1 MANTNV
7 RTNEAT
13 ATTEEKFLKW
23 EQLQKYNTK
32 IQTKMAT
39 DDATTLQSAKDYA
52 DSLAGDYDAAG
63 TAQTK
68 VDELANGAVKTNTDA
83 ITKLNGDE
91 TVEGSVDKKIKDAS
105 DALEQKI
112 TDSTYDDT
120 AIQAKVTANEN
131 AIGVLNGT
139 GEGSVAKK
147 VSDEIAKVVAGADES
162 MDTLKEVSD
171 WISNHADSAAAMQT
185 KINANENA
193 INTLNGEGEGSVKK
207 TAADAVAEYAAG
219 ADTSLEVLEQ
229 MSAWLKEHPAD
240 AAAMK
245 VQINANKE
253 AIGILNGS
261 ATVEGSVLKTVTDEI
276 AKIVSDPD
284 VSLDALMELSAWI
297 ADHPND
303 ASAMNLQINTNKDDI
318 AKLKELVAQLP
329 EDSDATNLIDYI
341 TKAINTAKEGLTAD
355 IATAKTEAVTEAGTN
370 TDTKIATKV
379 GEIGD
384 VTVKEYVDTAK
395 TDAATDATTKA
406 NQALTDAKAY
416 TDVLAERVSTL
427 ESAEIGEITDED
439 IESLFASLDARV

>member
-120 AIQAKVTANEN
+120 AIQAKVTANET

-139 GEGSVAKK
+139 GEGSVKK
-147 VSDEIAKVVAGADES
+147 TAADEVAKIVGNAKES
-162 MDTLKEVSD
+162 LDTLEEVSN
-171 WISNHADSAAAMQT
+171 WISNHADSAATMNS

-207 TAADAVAEYAAG
+207 TAADAVASYIDG
-219 ADTSLEVLEQ
+219 ASESLETLEQ

-253 AIGILNGS
+253 ALNTLNSGE
-261 ATVEGSVLKTVTDEI
+261 TVEGSVINTVIKEI
-276 AKIVSDPD
+276 TKIANDGN
-284 VSLDALMELSAWI
+284 LNLEHLQEIITWI
-297 ADHPND
+297 ENNPND
-303 ASAMNLQINTNKDDI
+303 ATEMQNGIATNKADI
-318 AKLKELVAQLP
+318 AKLKELVTQLP

-341 TKAINTAKEGLTAD
+341 TKAISSAKEELTSD
-355 IATAKTEAVTEAGTN
+355 IATAKTAAVTEAGTN
-370 TDTKIATKV
+370 TDTKIAAKV

-416 TDVLAERVSTL
+416 TDELATRVSTL

>member
-7 RTNEAT
+7 KTNEAT
-13 ATTEEKFLKW
+13 ATTEEKYLKW

-68 VDELANGAVKTNTDA
+68 VDELANGAVKANTDA

-91 TVEGSVDKKIKDAS
+91 TVEGSVNKKIKDAS

-120 AIQAKVTANEN
+120 TIQAKVTANET
-131 AIGVLNGT
+131 AIGVLNGS

-147 VSDEIAKVVAGADES
+147 VADEIAKVVGGADES

-193 INTLNGEGEGSVKK
+193 ITTLNGEGEGSVKK
-207 TAADAVAEYAAG
+207 TAADSVAEYVSGAG
-219 ADTSLEVLEQ
+219 TSLEVLEQ
-229 MSAWLKEHPAD
+229 MSAWLKEHPED

-253 AIGILNGS
+253 AIGTLNSGE
-261 ATVEGSVLKTVTDEI
+261 TVEGSVINTVIKEI
-276 AKIVSDPD
+276 TKIANDGN
-284 VSLDALMELSAWI
+284 LNLEHLQEIITWI
-297 ADHPND
+297 ENNPND
-303 ASAMNLQINTNKDDI
+303 ATEMQNGIAANKADI
-318 AKLKELVAQLP
+318 EKLKGLITQLP

-370 TDTKIATKV
+370 TDTKIAAKV
-379 GEIGD
+379 GDIGD

-416 TDVLAERVSTL
+416 TDELAARVEEL
-427 ESAEIGEITDED
+427 ESVGVVTDED
-439 IESLFASLDARV
+439 IDSLFPSA

>member
-7 RTNEAT
+7 KTNETT
-13 ATTEEKFLKW
+13 ATEKYLKW

-105 DALEQKI
+105 DTLKQEI

-120 AIQAKVTANEN
+120 AIQAKVAANET

-171 WISNHADSAAAMQT
+171 WISNHADSATAMNA

-207 TAADAVAEYAAG
+207 TAADAVAEYASGAG
-219 ADTSLEVLEQ
+219 TSLEVLEQ

-253 AIGILNGS
+253 AIGTLNGG

-284 VSLDALMELSAWI
+284 ISLDALMELSAWI
-297 ADHPND
+297 AAHPND

-341 TKAINTAKEGLTAD
+341 TKAIGSAKEELTSD
-355 IATAKTEAVTEAGTN
+355 IATAKTAAVTEAGTN
-370 TDTKIATKV
+370 TDTKIAAKV
-379 GEIGD
+379 GDIGD
-384 VTVKEYVDTAK
+384 VTVKAYVDTTK

-406 NQALTDAKAY
+406 NQALVDAKAY

-439 IESLFASLDARV
+439 IESLFASLDAGV

>member
-7 RTNEAT
+7 RTNETT
-13 ATTEEKFLKW
+13 ATEKYLKW

-52 DSLAGDYDAAG
+52 DSLAGDYDVAG
-63 TAQTK
+63 TAQAK

-120 AIQAKVTANEN
+120 AIQAKVTANET

-139 GEGSVAKK
+139 GEGSVKK
-147 VSDEIAKVVAGADES
+147 TAADEVAKIVGNAKES
-162 MDTLKEVSD
+162 LDTLEEVSN
-171 WISNHADSAAAMQT
+171 WISNHADSAATMNS

-207 TAADAVAEYAAG
+207 TAADAVASYIDG
-219 ADTSLEVLEQ
+219 ASGSLETLEQ

-253 AIGILNGS
+253 ALNTLNSGE
-261 ATVEGSVLKTVTDEI
+261 TVEGSVINTVIKEI
-276 AKIVSDPD
+276 TKIANDGN
-284 VSLDALMELSAWI
+284 LNLEHLQEIITWI
-297 ADHPND
+297 ENNPND
-303 ASAMNLQINTNKDDI
+303 ATEMQNDIATNKADI
-318 AKLKELVAQLP
+318 AKLKELVTQLP

-370 TDTKIATKV
+370 TDTKIAAKV
-379 GEIGD
+379 GDIGD

-439 IESLFASLDARV
+439 IESLFASLDAGV

>member
-52 DSLAGDYDAAG
+52 DNLAGDYDAAG

-68 VDELANGAVKTNTDA
+68 VDELANGAVKANTDA

-105 DALEQKI
+105 DTLEQKI

-120 AIQAKVTANEN
+120 AIQAKVSANET

-297 ADHPND
+297 AAHPND

-355 IATAKTEAVTEAGTN
+355 IATAKTEAVTESGTN
-370 TDTKIATKV
+370 TDTKIAAKV

-439 IESLFASLDARV
+439 IESLFASLDAGV

>member
-68 VDELANGAVKTNTDA
+68 VDELANGAVKANTDA

-105 DALEQKI
+105 DTLEQKI

-120 AIQAKVTANEN
+120 AIQAKVSANET

-162 MDTLKEVSD
+162 MDTLKEIAD
-171 WISNHADSAAAMQT
+171 WISTHTDSASAM
-185 KINANENA
+185 
-193 INTLNGEGEGSVKK
+193 NT
-207 TAADAVAEYAAG
+207 
-219 ADTSLEVLEQ
+219 
-229 MSAWLKEHPAD
+229 
-240 AAAMK
+240 
-245 VQINANKE
+245 QINANK
-253 AIGILNGS
+253 
-261 ATVEGSVLKTVTDEI
+261 
-276 AKIVSDPD
+276 
-284 VSLDALMELSAWI
+284 
-297 ADHPND
+297 
-303 ASAMNLQINTNKDDI
+303 DDI
-318 AKLKELVAQLP
+318 ETLKGLVTQLP
-329 EDSDATNLIDYI
+329 EGSDAENLIDYI

-370 TDTKIATKV
+370 TDTKIAAKV

-395 TDAATDATTKA
+395 TDAVTDATTKA

-439 IESLFASLDARV
+439 IDSLFAPYTGTGE

>member
-1 MANTNV
+1 M
-7 RTNEAT
+7 
-13 ATTEEKFLKW
+13 
-23 EQLQKYNTK
+23 
-32 IQTKMAT
+32 
-39 DDATTLQSAKDYA
+39 
-52 DSLAGDYDAAG
+52 
-63 TAQTK
+63 
-68 VDELANGAVKTNTDA
+68 
-83 ITKLNGDE
+83 
-91 TVEGSVDKKIKDAS
+91 
-105 DALEQKI
+105 
-112 TDSTYDDT
+112 
-120 AIQAKVTANEN
+120 
-131 AIGVLNGT
+131 NGT

-147 VSDEIAKVVAGADES
+147 VADEIAKVVGGADES

-193 INTLNGEGEGSVKK
+193 ITTLNGEGEGSVKK
-207 TAADAVAEYAAG
+207 TAADAVAEYVSGAG
-219 ADTSLEVLEQ
+219 TSLEVLEQ

-253 AIGILNGS
+253 AIGTLNSGE
-261 ATVEGSVLKTVTDEI
+261 TVEGSVINTVIKEI
-276 AKIVSDPD
+276 TKIANDGNL
-284 VSLDALMELSAWI
+284 SLEHLQEIITWI
-297 ADHPND
+297 ENNPND
-303 ASAMNLQINTNKDDI
+303 ATEMQNGIAANKADI
-318 AKLKELVAQLP
+318 EKLKGLITQLP

-370 TDTKIATKV
+370 TDTKIAAKV
-379 GEIGD
+379 GDIGD

-416 TDVLAERVSTL
+416 TDVLAERVATL

-439 IESLFASLDARV
+439 IESLFAPYKGATE

>member
-297 ADHPND
+297 AAHPND

-370 TDTKIATKV
+370 TDTKIAAKV

-395 TDAATDATTKA
+395 TDAATNATTKA

-416 TDVLAERVSTL
+416 TDELATRVSTL
-427 ESAEIGEITDED
+427 ESAEIGKITDED
-439 IESLFASLDARV
+439 IESLFASLDAGV

>member
-68 VDELANGAVKTNTDA
+68 VDELANGAVKANTDA

-105 DALEQKI
+105 DTLEQKI

-120 AIQAKVTANEN
+120 AIQAKVSANET

-297 ADHPND
+297 AAHPND

-329 EDSDATNLIDYI
+329 EDSGATNLIDYI
-341 TKAINTAKEGLTAD
+341 TKAIGSAKDELTAD
-355 IATAKTEAVTEAGTN
+355 IATAKTAAVTEAGTN
-370 TDTKIATKV
+370 TDTKITAKV
-379 GEIGD
+379 GDIGD

-439 IESLFASLDARV
+439 IESLFASLDAGV

>member
-68 VDELANGAVKTNTDA
+68 VDELANGAVKANTDA

-120 AIQAKVTANEN
+120 AIQAKVTANET

-253 AIGILNGS
+253 AIGTLNSGE
-261 ATVEGSVLKTVTDEI
+261 TVEGSVLNTVIKEI
-276 AKIVSDPD
+276 TKISNDGN
-284 VSLDALMELSAWI
+284 LNLEHLQEIITWI
-297 ADHPND
+297 ENNPND
-303 ASAMNLQINTNKDDI
+303 ATEMQNGIAANKADI
-318 AKLKELVAQLP
+318 EKLKGLIAQLP

-341 TKAINTAKEGLTAD
+341 TKAINTAKEDLTAD

-439 IESLFASLDARV
+439 IESLFASLDAGV

>member
-68 VDELANGAVKTNTDA
+68 VDELANGAVKANTDA

-91 TVEGSVDKKIKDAS
+91 TVEGSVDKKIKDTS

-120 AIQAKVTANEN
+120 EIQAKVSANET

-253 AIGILNGS
+253 AIGTLNSGE
-261 ATVEGSVLKTVTDEI
+261 TVEGSVLNTVIKEI
-276 AKIVSDPD
+276 TKISNDGN
-284 VSLDALMELSAWI
+284 LNLEHLQEIITWI
-297 ADHPND
+297 ENNPND
-303 ASAMNLQINTNKDDI
+303 ATEMQNGIAANKADI
-318 AKLKELVAQLP
+318 EKLKGLIAQLP

-416 TDVLAERVSTL
+416 TDELAIRVSTL

-439 IESLFASLDARV
+439 IESLFASLDAGV